1 MSSGK
6 QIIDGIYKL
15 CYNIRIICGANG
27 KVAFLSSKAIS
38 RREAFSSRRDF
49 YAQRMGRGRHAGF
62 ARRRVSGCTL
72 FIIMATNFVQP
83 RTAFC
88 LLTIFI
94 LML

>member
-38 RREAFSSRRDF
+38 RREAFASRRNF
-49 YAQRMGRGRHAGF
+49 YAQRMGEGGMRALPGAK
-62 ARRRVSGCTL
+62 
-72 FIIMATNFVQP
+72 
-83 RTAFC
+83 
-88 LLTIFI
+88 
-94 LML
+94 